1 MLYYPYNF
9 RPIVSNG
16 WNYHTINFGKDND
29 MFSLNQRIRRE
40 IKQSVIG
47 IIEHGLTFAYS
58 NSGQKR

>member
-1 MLYYPYNF
+1 
-9 RPIVSNG
+9 
-16 WNYHTINFGKDND
+16 

-47 IIEHGLTFAYS
+47 IIEHGLIFAYS

>member
-1 MLYYPYNF
+1 
-9 RPIVSNG
+9 
-16 WNYHTINFGKDND
+16 

-47 IIEHGLTFAYS
+47 IIEQGLTFAYS